1 VLETKG
7 DQLAGNL
14 DTTYKRKPLEQLTK
28 TYKEDDVM
36 KAGELQLVGKG
47 KEVVCD
53 LVLMSEWKTVFHTRH
68 IAEQSDAMQLATQ
81 PE

>member
-1 VLETKG
+1 M
-7 DQLAGNL
+7 
-14 DTTYKRKPLEQLTK
+14 
-28 TYKEDDVM
+28 M